1 MSWSHPYLLYLLPLA
16 LLPWLSRNT
25 EKQIVWE
32 SLLPHDAV
40 STVIGYTLRI
50 VASIVIAALIM
61 AVAEPHIP
69 EHTVQRSGQG
79 AEVIILLDRSRSMDQ
94 PFARRHTF
102 RLSTKMN
109 FKESKRSVAR
119 YYLTEFVSSRPDD
132 RFGYVFFSEQASGI
146 LPLTYSK
153 ETTLAT
159 IEAGGLGRGLTKTD
173 ISVALKKAGEMFEEE
188 VYRGARI
195 VLLIS
200 DGGQILSAEQEQR
213 ISQILQDNN
222 LSLYWIYLRSVSG
235 MTLDKMPG
243 ESVLWQGA
251 PERHLHTFFKSL
263 AVPYQAFEAGS
274 LDEFAA
280 AMKNIDQ
287 QHYQTL
293 LVERKMPRESLA
305 DYFLWVAMVGLLL
318 LTASQIYTWSG
329 VSRAY
334 RSTRH

>member
-1 MSWSHPYLLYLLPLA
+1 MSWSNPYLLYLLPLA
-16 LLPWLSRNT
+16 ILPWLCRNN
-25 EKQIVWE
+25 EKQIVWQA
-32 SLLPHDAV
+32 LLPQD
-40 STVIGYTLRI
+40 SISSLIGLSLRLL
-50 VASIVIAALIM
+50 ASMVLASLIM
-61 AVAEPHIP
+61 ALAEPHIP

-94 PFARRHTF
+94 PFARQHRF

-119 YYLTEFVSSRPDD
+119 YYLTEFVNSRPDD
-132 RFGYVFFSEQASGI
+132 RFGYVLFSEQATAI

-173 ISVALKKAGEMFEEE
+173 IAVALKQAGKMFDDET
-188 VYRGARI
+188 YRGARI

-200 DGGQILSAEQEQR
+200 DGGQLLSTDQEQQ
-213 ISQILQDNN
+213 ISQLLRENN

-235 MTLDKMPG
+235 MTLDEKPG

-251 PERHLHTFFKSL
+251 PERQLHNFFKTL
-263 AVPYQAFEAGS
+263 TIPYRAFEAGS
-274 LDEFAA
+274 LEEFSE
-280 AMKNIDQ
+280 AMATIDQ

-293 LVERKMPRESLA
+293 ILEQRMPRQSLA
-305 DYFLWVAMVGLLL
+305 DYFLWIALLSL
-318 LTASQIYTWSG
+318 LPLTASQLYTWSG

-334 RSTRH
+334 RSQKH

>member
-1 MSWSHPYLLYLLPLA
+1 MSWSNPYLLYLLPLA
-16 LLPWLSRNT
+16 ILPWLSRNN
-25 EKQIVWE
+25 EKQIVWQA
-32 SLLPHDAV
+32 LLPQD
-40 STVIGYTLRI
+40 SISRLIGLSLRLL
-50 VASIVIAALIM
+50 ASVVLAALIM
-61 AVAEPHIP
+61 ALAEPHIP

-94 PFARRHTF
+94 PFARQHRF

-119 YYLTEFVSSRPDD
+119 YYLTEFVNSRPDD
-132 RFGYVFFSEQASGI
+132 RFGYVLFSEQATAI

-173 ISVALKKAGEMFEEE
+173 IAVALKQAGKMFDGET
-188 VYRGARI
+188 YRGARI

-200 DGGQILSAEQEQR
+200 DGGQILSTEQEQR
-213 ISQILQDNN
+213 ISQLLRDNN

-235 MTLDKMPG
+235 MTLDEKPG

-251 PERHLHTFFKSL
+251 PERQLHNFFKTL
-263 AVPYQAFEAGS
+263 TIPYRAFEAGS
-274 LDEFAA
+274 LEEFSE
-280 AMKNIDQ
+280 AMATIDQ

-293 LVERKMPRESLA
+293 MLEQRMPRQSLA
-305 DYFLWVAMVGLLL
+305 DYFLWLALLSL
-318 LTASQIYTWSG
+318 LPLTASQLYTWSG

-334 RSTRH
+334 RSQKH